1 MSMPDNQTMQNAAI
15 LARDGR
21 PAIAYS
27 RAEGRSPGVVFLGG
41 FRSDMTGAKALA
53 LEGFCR
59 EREQAFLRF
68 DYSGHGSSGG
78 EFTDCTVST
87 WLDDSLDALER
98 LTEGPQIVVGSSMGG
113 WLMLLAAL
121 RRPGR
126 VAGLVGIAAAP
137 DFTEELMWPNMAAP
151 TRRKLMKDGVVYR
164 PSAYGDGPY
173 PITKALIEDG
183 RNHLLLG
190 APIPIRCPVRL
201 LHGMADHD
209 VPWTFSQRLAE
220 RLESDDVTVT
230 LFKKGGHRLAEPD
243 EIAQINAAVTELSSI
258 APL

>member
-1 MSMPDNQTMQNAAI
+1 MQNAAI
-15 LARDGR
+15 LTRGDR
-21 PAIAYS
+21 PAIAYHRS
-27 RAEGRSPGVVFLGG
+27 DGRAPGVVFLGG

-59 EREQAFLRF
+59 GRGQSFLRF
-68 DYSGHGSSGG
+68 DYSGHGASGG
-78 EFTDCTVST
+78 EFTDCTIST
-87 WLDDSLDALER
+87 WLDDSLDALDR
-98 LTEGPQIVVGSSMGG
+98 LSTGSQILVGSSMGG

-121 RRPGR
+121 RRPER
-126 VAGLVGIAAAP
+126 VAGLVGIAAAA

-151 TRRKLMKDGVVYR
+151 TRKKLMKDGVIHR

-173 PITKALIEDG
+173 PITRALIEDG

-201 LHGMADHD
+201 LHGMADSD
-209 VPWTFSQRLAE
+209 VPWTFSQRLAD
-220 RLESDDVTVT
+220 RLESEDVTVT

-258 APL
+258 ARL

>member
-1 MSMPDNQTMQNAAI
+1 MPDNQTMQNAAI
-15 LARDGR
+15 LARADR
-21 PAIAYS
+21 AAIAYNRFDG
-27 RAEGRSPGVVFLGG
+27 RAPGVVFLGG

-53 LEGFCR
+53 LEGFCQGR
-59 EREQAFLRF
+59 GQSFLRF
-68 DYSGHGSSGG
+68 DYSGHGASGG

-87 WLDDSLDALER
+87 WLDDSLDVLEK
-98 LTEGPQIVVGSSMGG
+98 LTEGPQILVGSSMGG
-113 WLMLLAAL
+113 WMMLLAAL
-121 RRPGR
+121 RRPER
-126 VAGLVGIAAAP
+126 VAGLVGVAAAP

-151 TRRKLMKDGVVYR
+151 TRKKLMKDGVVYR

-201 LHGMADHD
+201 LHGMADQD
-209 VPWTFSQRLAE
+209 VPWSYSQRLAD
-220 RLESDDVTVT
+220 RLESEDVTVT

-243 EIAQINAAVTELSSI
+243 EIERMTQAVAELSSI
-258 APL
+258 ARL